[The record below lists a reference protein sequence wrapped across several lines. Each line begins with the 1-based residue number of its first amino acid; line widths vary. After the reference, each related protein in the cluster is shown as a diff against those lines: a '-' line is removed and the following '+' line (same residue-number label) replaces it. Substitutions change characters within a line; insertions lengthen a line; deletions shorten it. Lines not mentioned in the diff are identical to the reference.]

1 MRVLENFL
9 GMLKGNPNSIPP
21 RRAALTVQEIVEGI
35 LTH

>member
-9 GMLKGNPNSIPP
+9 GMLKGNSHSMPP
-21 RRAALTVQEIVEGI
+21 LRKALAVQEIVEGI